1 MKKFKQKNPFF
12 RLFFLLF
19 SFFLLFPASVRAES
33 KTAEEYKRDY
43 ISQIYNSDDGLDGT
57 AANCVFSS
65 EDGFIWVGCYAGLY
79 RYDGTEFKQ
88 YLINKTA
95 MPVNDII
102 EDEEGNLWIGTNGD
116 GLYCYDGMN
125 FTETKLNSDD
135 NGVDTIQR
143 LFLDADGTVW
153 VGTKAGLFSLDVQTG
168 KVTEYEDFQEMEIR
182 DIDQL
187 SSGEMILIEKSGSL
201 YLLEDGKAKSLT
213 LSDWDEK
220 SVPRC
225 LAAAESGDF
234 YIGTDGEEIL
244 KADKSGELEGS
255 CSGDALYSFNQILEF
270 EEGSYW
276 VCSDAGIGLLQDGQL
291 STVDVQTTDSIESA
305 CIDYQGNYWF
315 ASSRMGVYQLRESDF
330 SDMGAYWGRS
340 EVINSIEKTEDGIYV
355 GSDYGLFFYEGSQ
368 QKKNALT
375 KLCSKGRI
383 RQVYEDREK
392 RIWAATYSSGIYIM
406 DQEENIRQ
414 LNSENSPL
422 TTDRIRSIS
431 EKRDGSFL
439 IGTEEGAYLYTEEE
453 GIKPLTEDEELQ
465 KRRILDVR
473 EGNEGSVYIATDGY
487 GLYVLEEDGKLSCY
501 TKEDGLFSGCV
512 LKAVPSENIGG
523 AWLVMGEGL
532 CYISEDGY
540 IQKVSELPTANCLDL
555 LLTEKGEAL
564 VIASNGIF
572 TLKETN
578 LLAGENISYKQI
590 SKEDGICIDF
600 TANARNDLEGD
611 VLYICGTSGA
621 MAIDFSKEKQ
631 ELPIRIYLEGVSA
644 DGEELT
650 MGEDS
655 LVLPADAQ
663 RLTLSVRSINFVHRN
678 ISARYCL
685 EGADAGEISSQ
696 DENVE
701 ENYTDLKGGN
711 YTFTYK
717 VIDNESKKTLAEL
730 SLKITKSYSF
740 WEEPQTRSMLFFAVL
755 MLILAGILLLV
766 YLIERRVKQRYRKK
780 LREMREKELTHLAY
794 NDLATGAYSR
804 NYYENEV
811 DRIDSDEIYVGFSV
825 SANYYSFYK
834 MNQGLLFAEDM
845 LRELVFTLQEHTKEE
860 IKIFRISENVFFFW
874 LRAPVQLESYIR
886 ELKEAFQELGDEK
899 TTFSLAIGGS
909 YKEDEESLRE
919 LMRRC
924 EKMRRL
930 DEKLAEAKFIEGK
943 INSFQ

>member
-12 RLFFLLF
+12 SLLFLLF
-19 SFFLLFPASVRAES
+19 CFFLLFPASVRAES
-33 KTAEEYKRDY
+33 RTAEEYKRDY
-43 ISQIYNSDDGLDGT
+43 ISRIYNSDDGLDGT

-88 YLINKTA
+88 FLINKTA

-102 EDEEGNLWIGTNGD
+102 EDKEGNLWIGTNGD
-116 GLYCYDGMN
+116 GLFSYDGKN
-125 FTETKLNSDD
+125 FTEIELNSDY
-135 NGVDTIQR
+135 NGVDTIEK
-143 LFLDADGTVW
+143 LFLDADGAVW
-153 VGTKAGLFSLDVQTG
+153 VGTKAGLFSMDVLTG
-168 KVTEYEDFQEMEIR
+168 KVTEYEDFQEMEIG

-187 SSGEMILIEKSGSL
+187 STGEMILIEKSGSL
-201 YLLEDGKAKSLT
+201 YLLEDGKAKNLP
-213 LSDWDEK
+213 LSDWDGK

-244 KADKSGELEGS
+244 KVNKSGELESS
-255 CSGDALYSFNQILEF
+255 CSGDALYYFNQILEF

-276 VCSDAGIGLLQDGQL
+276 VCSDAGIGLLQEGEL
-291 STVDVQTTDSIESA
+291 SAVDAQTTDSIESV

-355 GSDYGLFFYEGSQ
+355 GSDYGLYFYEGSR

-375 KLCSKGRI
+375 KICSKGRI

-406 DQEENIRQ
+406 DQEENITQ
-414 LNSENSPL
+414 LNCENSSL
-422 TTDRIRSIS
+422 TTDRIRSIY
-431 EKRDGSFL
+431 EKEDGSFL
-439 IGTEEGAYLYTEEE
+439 IGTEKGAYLYREGE
-453 GIKPLTEDEELQ
+453 GIQPLTEDKELQ

-473 EGNEGSVYIATDGY
+473 EGTDGSIYIATDGY
-487 GLYVLEEDGKLSCY
+487 GLYVLKQDGELSCY
-501 TKEDGLFSGCV
+501 TKEEGLFSGCV
-512 LKAVPSENIGG
+512 LKVVPSESMGG

-555 LLTEKGEAL
+555 LLTDKDEAII
-564 VIASNGIF
+564 IASNGIF
-572 TLKETN
+572 TLNEKN

-590 SKEDGICIDF
+590 SKEDGIRIDF
-600 TANARNDLEGD
+600 TANARNELEGN
-611 VLYICGTSGA
+611 VLYVCGTSGA
-621 MAIDFSKEKQ
+621 MAIDFSKEKK
-631 ELPIRIYLEGVSA
+631 ELPIRLYLEGAAA
-644 DGEELT
+644 DGEELSR
-650 MGEDS
+650 GEDS
-655 LVLPADAQ
+655 LVLPADAH
-663 RLTLSVRSINFVHRN
+663 RLSLSVRPINYVHRN
-678 ISARYCL
+678 ISVRYCL

-696 DENVE
+696 DENIE
-701 ENYTDLKGGN
+701 ENYTDLKGGD

-717 VIDNESKKTLAEL
+717 VIDNESQKILAEM
-730 SLKITKSYSF
+730 SLKITKAYSF
-740 WEEPQTRSMLFFAVL
+740 WEEPETRSMLFFAVL
-755 MLILAGILLLV
+755 MLIMAAILLLV
-766 YLIERRVKQRYRKK
+766 YLIERRVKRHYRKK
-780 LREMREKELTHLAY
+780 PREMRKKELTHLAY

-811 DRIDSDEIYVGFSV
+811 DRIDEDEIYAGFSV

-845 LRELVFTLQEHTKEE
+845 LREMVFTLQEHTKEE

-874 LRAPVQLESYIR
+874 LRAPVQLESYIT

-899 TTFSLAIGGS
+899 TPFSLAVGGG

-943 INSFQ
+943 INFFQ

>member
-12 RLFFLLF
+12 SLLFLLF
-19 SFFLLFPASVRAES
+19 CLFLLFPANVRAES
-33 KTAEEYKRDY
+33 RTAEEYKRDY
-43 ISQIYNSDDGLDGT
+43 ISRINNSDDGLDGT

-88 YLINKTA
+88 FLINKTA

-102 EDEEGNLWIGTNGD
+102 EDKEGNLWIGTNGD
-116 GLYCYDGMN
+116 GLFSYDGKN
-125 FTETKLNSDD
+125 FTEIELNSDY
-135 NGVDTIQR
+135 NGVDTIER
-143 LFLDADGTVW
+143 LFLDADGAVW
-153 VGTKAGLFSLDVQTG
+153 VGTKAGLFSLDVLTG
-168 KVTEYEDFQEMEIR
+168 KVTEYEGFQEMEIG
-182 DIDQL
+182 DIEQL
-187 SSGEMILIEKSGSL
+187 STGEMILIEKSGSL
-201 YLLEDGKAKSLT
+201 YLIEDGKAKSLS
-213 LSDWDEK
+213 LSDRDGK

-225 LAAAESGDF
+225 LAPAESGDF

-244 KADKSGELEGS
+244 KVNKSGEIESS
-255 CSGDALYSFNQILEF
+255 CSGDALYCFNQILKF

-276 VCSDAGIGLLQDGQL
+276 VCSDAGIGLLQEGEL
-291 STVDVQTTDSIESA
+291 STVDTQTTDSIESV

-340 EVINSIEKTEDGIYV
+340 EVINSIEKTDQGIYV
-355 GSDYGLFFYEGSQ
+355 GTDYGLYLYEGSQ

-375 KLCSKGRI
+375 KICSKGRI

-406 DQEENIRQ
+406 DQEENITQ
-414 LNSENSPL
+414 LNSENSSL
-422 TTDRIRSIS
+422 TTDRIRSIY
-431 EKRDGSFL
+431 EKEDGSFL
-439 IGTEEGAYLYTEEE
+439 IGTEEGAYLYRE
-453 GIKPLTEDEELQ
+453 GDGIQPLTEDKELQ

-473 EGNEGSVYIATDGY
+473 EATDGCIYIATDGY
-487 GLYVLEEDGKLSCY
+487 GLYVLKQDGELSCY

-512 LKAVPSENIGG
+512 LKAVPSESMGG

-555 LLTEKGEAL
+555 LLTDKDEAII
-564 VIASNGIF
+564 IASNGIF
-572 TLKETN
+572 TLKEKN

-590 SKEDGICIDF
+590 SKEDGIRIDF
-600 TANARNDLEGD
+600 TANARNELEGN
-611 VLYICGTSGA
+611 VLYVCGTSGA
-621 MAIDFSKEKQ
+621 MAIDFSKEKK
-631 ELPIRIYLEGVSA
+631 ELPIRLYLEGAAA
-644 DGEELT
+644 DGEELS
-650 MGEDS
+650 MGEDG
-655 LVLPADAQ
+655 LVLPADAH
-663 RLTLSVRSINFVHRN
+663 RLSLSVRPINYVHRN
-678 ISARYCL
+678 ISVRYCL
-685 EGADAGEISSQ
+685 EGADTGEITSQ
-696 DENVE
+696 DENIE
-701 ENYTDLKGGN
+701 ENYTDLKGGD

-717 VIDNESKKTLAEL
+717 VVDNESQKNLAEM
-730 SLKITKSYSF
+730 SLKITKAYSF
-740 WEEPQTRSMLFFAVL
+740 WEEPETRSMLFFAVL
-755 MLILAGILLLV
+755 ILIMAAILLLV

-794 NDLATGAYSR
+794 NDLVTGAYSR

-811 DRIDSDEIYVGFSV
+811 DRIDSDEIYAGFSV

-845 LRELVFTLQEHTKEE
+845 LREMVFTLQEHTKEE

-874 LRAPVQLESYIR
+874 LRAPVQLEAYIT
-886 ELKEAFQELGDEK
+886 ELKEAFQETGDEK
-899 TTFSLAIGGS
+899 TPFSLAVGGG
-909 YKEDEESLRE
+909 YKEDKESLRE
-919 LMRRC
+919 LMRSC

-943 INSFQ
+943 INFFQ